1 MPTTKIELTQIDYSQ
16 DSMLTSS
23 ETVKQDLDRLTS
35 EQLQQVADFI
45 AFLKYRSKRDRRLI
59 LDPSQLTALTE
70 FAQEDRALAESGI
83 NDYAAML
90 RHEDESYC
98 PRVFD
103 KDEISGETEQRSSVL
118 ETITNLRSQQPS
130 FKTPEDVDIE
140 ILEEKSTWS
149 K

>member
-1 MPTTKIELTQIDYSQ
+1 
-16 DSMLTSS
+16 MLNS
-23 ETVKQDLDRLTS
+23 ETVKQDLDRLTN

-45 AFLKYRSKRDRRLI
+45 AFLKYRSNRDRRFI
-59 LDPSQLTALTE
+59 LDPSQLAALTE
-70 FAQEDRALAESGI
+70 FAQEDRALAEAGI

-90 RHEDESYC
+90 RQEDESYC

-103 KDEISGETEQRSSVL
+103 KDEISDETKQRSSVL